1 MIVENKYESL
11 DLWLTAVEEQDYQ
24 MYRFEDE
31 TSIRYEA
38 FSSEA
43 RLAGWYNMR
52 PHAGVLR
59 EEKRAERNHQE
70 G

>member
-43 RLAGWYNMR
+43 RLAGWLVQ
-52 PHAGVLR
+52 HAATR
-59 EEKRAERNHQE
+59 WCSA
-70 G
+70 